1 MPSNICKNTF
11 VIQPQPNLLKQ
22 HPELKHAANTLALK
36 YAFNELVVE
45 MDGRDWRSRWK
56 LTNLKFYHCRVGGV

>member
-45 MDGRDWRSRWK
+45 MDGRDWQQ
-56 LTNLKFYHCRVGGV
+56 F